1 MARMPPRRDHLA
13 RMADEDLMA
22 LVADTDADAFEV
34 VYDRHADAAFALAH
48 RILGTR
54 AAADDACQDAWMA
67 AWRSA
72 SRYDPRGG
80 SVRSWLLTIVHHRAI
95 DHVRRRTRL
104 RDRTVGDDAAA
115 ERVPGAD
122 DTEALALA
130 RGERDAAAG
139 ALRELSKDQ
148 RDVVGLAFYSGYSH
162 SEIAGILDV
171 PLGTVKGRMRAGLE
185 QLRHHLEG
193 DGR

>member
-1 MARMPPRRDHLA
+1 MASRSDQLA

-22 LVADTDADAFEV
+22 LIADADADAYEV

-48 RILGTR
+48 RILGSR

-72 SRYDPRGG
+72 SRYDPRLG
-80 SVRSWLLTIVHHRAI
+80 SVRSWLLTVVHHRAI
-95 DHVRRRTRL
+95 DHVRRMTRL
-104 RDRTVGDDAAA
+104 RDRTIADDAAA
-115 ERVPGAD
+115 ERVAGDD

-130 RGERDAAAG
+130 ASDREVAAG
-139 ALRELSKDQ
+139 LLEELSGDQ
-148 RDVVGLAFYSGYSH
+148 RAVVELAFYSGYSH
-162 SEIAGILDV
+162 SEIADILEL

-185 QLRHHLEG
+185 KLRHHLEG
-193 DGR
+193 AGR

>member
-1 MARMPPRRDHLA
+1 
-13 RMADEDLMA
+13 MA
-22 LVADTDADAFEV
+22 LIADADADAYEV

-48 RILGTR
+48 RILGSR

-72 SRYDPRGG
+72 SRYDPRLG
-80 SVRSWLLTIVHHRAI
+80 SVRSWLLTVVHHRAI

-104 RDRTVGDDAAA
+104 RDRTVADDAAA
-115 ERVPGAD
+115 ERVAGDD

-130 RGERDAAAG
+130 ADERELAAG
-139 ALRELSKDQ
+139 LLDELSGDQ
-148 RDVVGLAFYSGYSH
+148 RAVVELAFYSGYSH
-162 SEIAGILDV
+162 SEIADILEL

-185 QLRHHLEG
+185 KLRHHLEG
-193 DGR
+193 AGR